1 MCVKNYL
8 YFCAVNAKTSET
20 MIRKK
25 DGFQGERAVV
35 LPPMLVE
42 MEEQDLIC
50 KGLFITDIGY
60 YPKAQH
66 HYRVREQ
73 GVNQYVLIYC
83 VDGSGFYVVDNKRY
97 EVKKNQYFILPAHK
111 SHEYGADKG
120 KGWTIYWVH
129 FQGIAAPA
137 YAEGAATPQTINV
150 TMHSR
155 IGDRINIFEEILTT
169 LHFGEGIEDLRY
181 ATSLLCHFLAS
192 MRYLGQFRRA
202 KAGASYAQAKP
213 SDLAVSD
220 AAHSRQPFTNNT
232 SLDIVEQ
239 AIHYMR
245 ENIENRI
252 TMDEVLRYVGYS
264 QSHFSTVFKNKM
276 GVSPLSYFN
285 RLKVEH
291 ACYLLKTT
299 DLKVNQIC
307 YKVGIEDS
315 LYFSRLFSKVM
326 GMSPTKYKESLTK

>member
-1 MCVKNYL
+1 
-8 YFCAVNAKTSET
+8 
-20 MIRKK
+20 MIGKK
-25 DGFQGERAVV
+25 DGFQGERTVI
-35 LPPMLVE
+35 LPPVIVE

-66 HYRVREQ
+66 HRRVREK

-83 VDGSGFYVVDNKRY
+83 VDGSGFYVVDGKRY
-97 EVKKNQYFILPAHK
+97 EVKKNQYFILPAFK
-111 SHEYGADKG
+111 PHEYGADEG

-129 FQGIAAPA
+129 FSGIAASA
-137 YAEGAATPQTINV
+137 YAEGAATPQSINV
-150 TMHSR
+150 TMYSR

-202 KAGASYAQAKP
+202 KAGATMAKT
-213 SDLAVSD
+213 DGKQN
-220 AAHSRQPFTNNT
+220 AAHSSSPFAYEGN
-232 SLDIVEQ
+232 LDIVEQ

-245 ENIENRI
+245 ENVENRI
-252 TMDEVLRYVGYS
+252 TMEEVLRYVGYS
-264 QSHFSTVFKNKM
+264 QSHFSTVFKNKTGM
-276 GVSPLSYFN
+276 SPLSYFN
-285 RLKVEH
+285 KLKVEH
-291 ACYLLKTT
+291 ACHLLKTT

-326 GMSPTKYKESLTK
+326 GMSPTKYKESLT